1 MSSPHVTSN
10 PMLTRSPEATGSAVP
25 PAVAGRASDRTV
37 PPTPDPDA
45 ILDRIRWLITDH
57 FLDARRLAIESAAR
71 FPDHAG
77 IQNAK
82 RILAE
87 GTATVGTG
95 GPLPSRGAEFAWLR
109 NPPEAVR
116 GKWVALVGGE
126 MVGAADSLVELEASL
141 RPRIFART
149 PLVHR
154 ID

>member
-1 MSSPHVTSN
+1 MSSPHI
-10 PMLTRSPEATGSAVP
+10 
-25 PAVAGRASDRTV
+25 

-57 FLDARRLAIESAAR
+57 FLEARRLAIESTAR
-71 FPDHAG
+71 FPEHAG
-77 IQNAK
+77 IQKAK

-95 GPLPSRGAEFAWLR
+95 GAVPSRRAEFAWLR

-141 RPRIFART
+141 RPQTFART